1 MALYA
6 CCPAATNC
14 RLNIGSARLNN
25 RIFIAQLVS
34 ALAWPVTVLICAALR
49 RSPLARLIPLV
60 RTLRYSDIEVRFGR
74 EVKLPAAASMQP
86 VSVRRHAA
94 TADLGGF
101 GRPRPCATWN
111 SDSPIVAA
119 RRSYSRTL
127 AKSRQLKVAEAVWQ
141 VPMVLGALMLNA
153 GVVSNHQYRLGEVR
167 FAQAF
172 GCSYGS

>member
-86 VSVRRHAA
+86 VSVAA
-94 TADLGGF
+94 TQRQPIWEDLVRLAPV
-101 GRPRPCATWN
+101 RPGTA
-111 SDSPIVAA
+111 I
-119 RRSYSRTL
+119 RRSWQPVEATL
-127 AKSRQLKVAEAVWQ
+127 AHWRRAV
-141 VPMVLGALMLNA
+141 
-153 GVVSNHQYRLGEVR
+153 S
-167 FAQAF
+167 
-172 GCSYGS
+172 SK